1 MARATGDSD
10 LDDLDDL
17 DWEDLD
23 EGHSDVEVFVDKAL
37 ASATRAAPFNFVRR
51 GQALSGFVVLTAD
64 GPRAY
69 VNRCP
74 HVPYTLDFGDGE
86 VLHEG
91 AIVCMNHGAR
101 FDPGSGRCIWGP
113 AKGRGLEALPLE
125 DLGERW
131 RVTIT
136 AEPPGWPRAPVM
148 VGEPDSIL

>member
-1 MARATGDSD
+1 MARATGDSE
-10 LDDLDDL
+10 LDDL

-37 ASATRAAPFNFVRR
+37 ATATRAAPFNFVRR